1 MDASQEL
8 QLVSF
13 IILGRRLGVD
23 ITRVREIIREQEV
36 TLLPK
41 APEFLEGVI
50 NLRGQV
56 IPVIDMPR
64 RFGLTGQRHT
74 KDTRVV
80 VLEIR
85 NMVVGFVVDS
95 VSEVLRIPESTV
107 QETPAAISGAGSRF
121 IRGIA
126 QVDGRLLIVLDADIL
141 LDEDE
146 INPAFQSEPLK
157 PAKPVFPAP

>member
-1 MDASQEL
+1 MDASAEL

-13 IILGRRLGVD
+13 TILGRRLGVD

-64 RFGLTGQRHT
+64 RFDLTGQRHT

-126 QVDGRLLIVLDADIL
+126 EVGGRLLIVLDADAL

-146 INPAFQSEPLK
+146 ITQLSGLNP
-157 PAKPVFPAP
+157 

>member
-1 MDASQEL
+1 MDTPHEL

-13 IILGRRLGVD
+13 TILGRRLGVD

-64 RFGLTGQRHT
+64 RFGLTGKRHT

-80 VLEIR
+80 VLEIKE
-85 NMVVGFVVDS
+85 MIVGFVVDS
-95 VSEVLRIPESTV
+95 VNEVLRISASTV

-126 QVDGRLLIVLDADIL
+126 QVNGHLLIVIDADTL

-146 INPAFQSEPLK
+146 INQLACLNT
-157 PAKPVFPAP
+157 